1 MLRCGVSTPLLRKR
15 KRLWG
20 DSACAARIPARRTRG
35 VLPVESVFPPLWV
48 SDLLMDKPGTEC
60 EKRGDS
66 NRAGPVVNIEKAALK
81 TLEVGRVAA
90 IASDKLA
97 ELRGPAA

>member
-1 MLRCGVSTPLLRKR
+1 
-15 KRLWG
+15 
-20 DSACAARIPARRTRG
+20 
-35 VLPVESVFPPLWV
+35 
-48 SDLLMDKPGTEC
+48 MDKPGTEC

-90 IASDKLA
+90 IARDKLA